1 MLWINEI
8 MKLLKCDI
16 DTAWTVYNHMV
27 IDFSE
32 CTNEQFEREAQF
44 IYFQIVSREQ
54 EKLS

>member
-44 IYFQIVSREQ
+44 IWISLLSREQ

>member
-8 MKLLKCDI
+8 MKLLNCDNN
-16 DTAWTVYNHMV
+16 TAWTVYNNMV
-27 IDFSE
+27 LDFSE

>member
-8 MKLLKCDI
+8 MKLLKCDNK
-16 DTAWTVYNHMV
+16 TAHQVFQNMV
-27 IDFSE
+27 LDFSE

>member
-8 MKLLKCDI
+8 MKLLKCDNA
-16 DTAWTVYNHMV
+16 TAWMVYNNMV
-27 IDFSE
+27 LDFSE

-44 IYFQIVSREQ
+44 IWISMLSREQ